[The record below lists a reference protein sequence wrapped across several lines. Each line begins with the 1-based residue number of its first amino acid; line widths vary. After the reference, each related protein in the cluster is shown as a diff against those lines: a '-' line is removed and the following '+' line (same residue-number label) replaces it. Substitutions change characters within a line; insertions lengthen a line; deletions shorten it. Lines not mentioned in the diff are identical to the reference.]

1 MKNIPQISVH
11 QEREKKKLVG
21 SLSMPVMIVGAILVI
36 ATVATIFFN
45 AYILFLSCTQ
55 NFRQTRTTTH
65 ILLLHLGVIN
75 LLIAAIFLTAL
86 FPAFLQDEWLGKH
99 GCKIVGSVWFTLH
112 VAAIWTL
119 TALNVDKYVAI
130 ASPLHYARFVSPGRV
145 GVALSIS
152 WALSGAICTLPLVV
166 PGFDNKFRPPG
177 YCVPDVVTALPSLGI
192 SYALIITL
200 LGFLLPAILVASA
213 NGRILIIA
221 RHHRHRIV
229 SALWDVTVSAQA
241 TVTPQRS
248 HFYLT
253 RYRGRSAAATV
264 FHFVGT
270 FIILYMPS
278 TLCLI
283 YEAVA
288 RSYVP
293 DSLSITNFSLF
304 TIAPAINGFVYGVKS
319 KVLRKNFKNFLRKRL
334 YRSEVNYEIQSRA
347 SSVPASRRPSIT
359 PSLSL
364 PLQQKLQR
372 RMSEILIPP
381 TSTPSDGNSKLIR
394 QSSELSFRVR
404 GSNSS
409 ITTRDFSLLN
419 PTTESSILS
428 NNVSISNDKQSD
440 QVASGSH
447 EQVNTYTS
455 SPLARSSSKVITFLK
470 SNSLEGDREQETE
483 TNQLGFTPSYHSN
496 HRPSLRRALFARN
509 KQKSL
514 DFEMTCLHMEECP
527 PSTETGPPRSASQQH
542 VAELSSPSLVRPLL
556 LEPRPQPPLSPA
568 RKTKRVSWS
577 SDSFSNA
584 EDSPMDSDNDT
595 TNCPLPGPMRYRK
608 RAMFKNNGLRFD
620 FSKLSLER
628 IDSEDT
634 RQSVDYPDGFDA
646 IPSTSPKLCKVVIQK
661 GDPNSTAS
669 TIIANGKYITKSNG
683 GPDLN
688 MIGETSGE
696 RG

>member
-1 MKNIPQISVH
+1 
-11 QEREKKKLVG
+11 
-21 SLSMPVMIVGAILVI
+21 MPVMIVGTILVI

-75 LLIAAIFLTAL
+75 LLIAAIFLIAL
-86 FPAFLQDEWLGKH
+86 FPAFLQDEWLGQN
-99 GCKIVGSVWFTLH
+99 GCKVVGSAWFTLH

-152 WALSGAICTLPLVV
+152 WALSGALCTLPLVV
-166 PGFDNKFRPPG
+166 PGLDNKFRPPG
-177 YCVPDVVTALPSLGI
+177 YCIPDVVTALPSLGI

-213 NGRILIIA
+213 NGRILVIA

-288 RSYVP
+288 KSYVP

-372 RMSEILIPP
+372 RMSEILIQP
-381 TSTPSDGNSKLIR
+381 TSTPSDGNPKLIR

-409 ITTRDFSLLN
+409 ITTRDFSQLN
-419 PTTESSILS
+419 HTTESSLLS
-428 NNVSISNDKQSD
+428 NNQSISNDKQSE
-440 QVASGSH
+440 QTASGSH
-447 EQVNTYTS
+447 EQVNAYTG
-455 SPLARSSSKVITFLK
+455 SPLARTPSKVITFLK

-483 TNQLGFTPSYHSN
+483 TTQLSFTTSYHSN

-514 DFEMTCLHMEECP
+514 DFEMTCLHMEECQTSSVP
-527 PSTETGPPRSASQQH
+527 GPPRSASQQH
-542 VAELSSPSLVRPLL
+542 VGELGSPSLVRPLL
-556 LEPRPQPPLSPA
+556 LGPRPQPPLSPA

-595 TNCPLPGPMRYRK
+595 TTCPLPGPGPMRYRK

-634 RQSVDYPDGFDA
+634 RQSVDYPDGLEA
-646 IPSTSPKLCKVVIQK
+646 MPSPSPKLCKVVIQK
-661 GDPNSTAS
+661 GDPSSTPS

-683 GPDLN
+683 VPDMN